1 LTSKRPPGNDP
12 GAVPFCNGDK
22 DNGRSIIW
30 HYGLLARGSPACTTT
45 DALDGRCGAVR
56 IVNPELR
63 NSLTGMR
70 TRKPKLPPDGAGDTL
85 PSSGGNGLMHGAAGT
100 A

>member
-1 LTSKRPPGNDP
+1 MD
-12 GAVPFCNGDK
+12 GALFA
-22 DNGRSIIW
+22 
-30 HYGLLARGSPACTTT
+30 LALWTFSAGIAGASTTT